1 MISLQKITFLTQLVV
16 SAEQLLF
23 DMEQADQL
31 GDEKKFNE
39 LKKEFEKLNNE
50 IKTEIKSLS

>member
-1 MISLQKITFLTQLVV
+1 MQLVI

-23 DMEQADQL
+23 DLEQANQL

-39 LKKEFEKLNNE
+39 LKQEFEKLNNE